1 MITENTV
8 LLLYPTA
15 ADETAG
21 QTLKESFQG
30 LGIAVE
36 ELIIEQNYTRVL
48 DAVEKAVTPVVIS

>member
-1 MITENTV
+1 MTTEKTV

-21 QTLKESFQG
+21 QTLKETFQE

-36 ELIIEQNYTRVL
+36 ELVIEQNYAQVL
-48 DAVEKAVTPVVIS
+48 DSLEKTVIPVVVS

>member
-1 MITENTV
+1 MTTENTV

-15 ADETAG
+15 ADERAG
-21 QTLKESFQG
+21 QELKKSFHG

-36 ELIIEQNYTRVL
+36 ELIIEQNYDRVL